1 MKLIKRSL
9 ALTYTTITLKEQ
21 QMTILQPLSAPIGRL
36 FLATIFFTSGLTKIT
51 SYAGTQG
58 YMDGMGVPSMLLP
71 LVIALEVIG
80 GLAIIFGW
88 KTKVVALTLAG
99 FSIAS
104 ALLFHA
110 DFSDQMQM
118 GMFMKN
124 IAIAGGFLMLVAQ
137 GPGAYA
143 LDNRV
148 AH

>member
-1 MKLIKRSL
+1 MINNNT
-9 ALTYTTITLKEQ
+9 ALQ
-21 QMTILQPLSAPIGRL
+21 QFSAPVGRV
-36 FLATIFFTSGLTKIT
+36 FLATIFFMSGLTKIT

-58 YMDGMGVPSMLLP
+58 YMEAMGVPSMLLP
-71 LVIALEVIG
+71 LVIVLEVIG

-88 KTKVVALTLAG
+88 KTKAVALTLAG

-104 ALLFHA
+104 AILFHV
-110 DFSDQMQM
+110 DFSDQTQM

-124 IAIAGGFLMLVAQ
+124 VAIAGGFLMLVAQ

-148 AH
+148 ARQA

>member
-1 MKLIKRSL
+1 MKLIKRSF
-9 ALTYTTITLKEQ
+9 ALTYTTLLLKEQ
-21 QMTILQPLSAPIGRL
+21 QMTRLQPLSAPLGRL

-58 YMDGMGVPSMLLP
+58 YMDAMGVPSMLLP
-71 LVIALEVIG
+71 LVIALEVLG

-88 KTKVVALTLAG
+88 KTKVVALVLAG

-124 IAIAGGFLMLVAQ
+124 VAIAGGFLMLVAQ

-143 LDNRV
+143 LDNRA